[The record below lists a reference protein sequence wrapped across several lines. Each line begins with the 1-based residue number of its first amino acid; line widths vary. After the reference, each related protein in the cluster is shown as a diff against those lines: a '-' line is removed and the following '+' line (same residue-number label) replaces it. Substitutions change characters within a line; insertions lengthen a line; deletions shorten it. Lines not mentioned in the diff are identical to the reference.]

1 MILQNVQCVLLNMA
15 EKITS
20 CDCRNG
26 SKNYEDLKGTA
37 MIWVDEI
44 IWMWRKWIS
53 G

>member
-1 MILQNVQCVLLNMA
+1 LLNTA

-26 SKNYEDLKGTA
+26 RKSYEDLRGPA

-44 IWMWRKWIS
+44 IWAWRKWIS